1 MSLADISKRVPA
13 RRVSAVALMLASV
26 IGASAFILH
35 NAHEGIAREDVVD
48 DVRWQLPPPSA
59 YLRTPATAS
68 VAQVSSLPTPPAAPQ
83 DATELNVAAL
93 PPEEVKPVQ
102 ALSAAPVAA
111 PAPVAEPAPVVAE
124 PAPAPAPV
132 AKPVAAKQTKP
143 QKQAAPKSDKPAAVK
158 QSAKPKAETPKQAK
172 AKDAK
177 PPRYA
182 KVQELPP
189 APAIDPAPVAPPP
202 PPQTRIPIISSV
214 VDGVSAVGNSLS
226 NLVR

>member
-13 RRVSAVALMLASV
+13 RRASAVALTLASV
-26 IGASAFILH
+26 IGASAFILN
-35 NAHEGIAREDVVD
+35 NAHDGVAREDVSD

-59 YLRTPATAS
+59 YLRTPSPTN
-68 VAQVSSLPTPPAAPQ
+68 VAQASALPTPPAAPQ

-111 PAPVAEPAPVVAE
+111 PAPAPVVAE
-124 PAPAPAPV
+124 PAPAPVPV
-132 AKPVAAKQTKP
+132 AKPAAAKPTKP
-143 QKQAAPKSDKPAAVK
+143 QKQAAPKSDKPAQVK
-158 QSAKPKAETPKQAK
+158 QSAKPKSDTPKQAK

-189 APAIDPAPVAPPP
+189 APAIDPAPVMPP
-202 PPQTRIPIISSV
+202 PPQQNRIPIISSV
-214 VDGVSAVGNSLS
+214 VDGVNAVGNSLS
-226 NLVR
+226 SLVR